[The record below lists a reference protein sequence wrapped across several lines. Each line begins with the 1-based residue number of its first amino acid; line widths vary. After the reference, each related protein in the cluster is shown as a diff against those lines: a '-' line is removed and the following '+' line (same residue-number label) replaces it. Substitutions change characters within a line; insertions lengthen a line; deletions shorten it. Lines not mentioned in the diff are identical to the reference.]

1 MSVCIWV
8 TQYMAFLYLAAL
20 KALLCHLSIHPC
32 VSYCH
37 HAAEREE
44 TKMKTALGTIK
55 EIKKGHALPH
65 HKLLPT
71 KNLSVTW
78 KTSGNIVF
86 PSLSS
91 LNRES

>member
-8 TQYMAFLYLAAL
+8 TQYVAFLYLAAL

-44 TKMKTALGTIK
+44 TKMNTALGTIK
-55 EIKKGHALPH
+55 EIKKRTCT
-65 HKLLPT
+65 PT
-71 KNLSVTW
+71 SQAAPYKKSECHL
-78 KTSGNIVF
+78 
-86 PSLSS
+86 
-91 LNRES
+91 ED